1 MNTARPRQNTSRRRR
16 SLRAPIVSLSLNGTG
31 ATHEGRS
38 EAFEA
43 ILETDNEAQSDDEL
57 SDEEAAE
64 SIEVEQV
71 TPQIDDESSISAK
84 SLPAAIGTV
93 QEAGAE
99 EMVDSGADLLGF
111 FMDDAKENKFIA
123 SLINAVLSYSAQL
136 CVPVPPSVPRKSSR
150 ELSSTL
156 PRPKLLNEIASDS
169 SDESDSEKESGS
181 STDTFDDAELL
192 SNRPRFGAEEATRL
206 FYQPSYPWAAVAD
219 KPIEN
224 ATVIS
229 KLYEGANC
237 EAYIKRGLLDGRTI
251 TYISRT
257 WKLSEKWE
265 GFFSELAL
273 YSDPDYL
280 HPLQGDVVPK
290 IIGVYLV
297 EGKISIA
304 MELPAS
310 DFWVEAS
317 DAMSGQLKSRC
328 IAAFNK
334 IHDRGVLH
342 NDVELR
348 HMLIGSSG
356 DVTII
361 DFQESRAI
369 KPIKDVSLGRASEA
383 DIRME
388 KRKVL
393 FKLDYLDSRLYE
405 VLKMKSAILA
415 EERRRQ
421 RNTRRAFGSSTI
433 SDYES
438 DPEDSDDVLNPPVD
452 SETFNREWIDEPCT
466 PRCYIVPGQSETQV
480 KSAIQDFLMSE
491 LNRLEKDCGTEMD
504 KKNDAEA
511 ECSSTVS
518 VAPSVSSVAVPILPT
533 RINLKRPRDGSDE
546 DSSSSSSTKKRH
558 IMEPERKVMSP
569 ISGFS
574 SPETALPS
582 TFSLPVKRDPDPSSF
597 LGSGKPFVS
606 DIHVPFEGYTESD
619 GFILRNMYKDEDVTS
634 LRRTWIQR
642 LNIKRCIEEKLPYPL
657 AELYNLVPKTLPKI
671 IRYDRNGNVTKKRG
685 RPLVSLGALRRAQMS
700 PEEEMKRIEDAR
712 ERREKY
718 FRDRCEPGTGLSD
731 TEDSAVEEP
740 RSDAN
745 DDDIP
750 EGPKIMSWHELQQL
764 PRDPIYCPGS
774 SPRSRSSSPRPPTAK
789 PKMPTKSILRQHL
802 TPEEKA
808 RNVEYLELKKKRE
821 CESENDGDVSSD
833 TLRPSKRTRTD
844 AWKSESQNLP
854 PSDAV
859 LGAGNRSESPAPRKR
874 FSSCGV
880 PMPYLSRLSSSPTAP
895 LSASG
900 FRPPTPTH
908 CSDDT
913 ATMSPTG
920 TRLFVQAASS
930 VSAHFEDALGSSDS
944 DKAPS
949 CSAHPISRRGPR
961 RSLQATPDS
970 DARHNSRDSDKPN
983 GSSVEKRRQS
993 WGSRLGLHWS
1003 WPSLRK

>member
-1 MNTARPRQNTSRRRR
+1 MNTARPRQNPSRGRRYR
-16 SLRAPIVSLSLNGTG
+16 RACRISPSLNGTG
-31 ATHEGRS
+31 VTPEGRS
-38 EAFEA
+38 ETFEA
-43 ILETDNEAQSDDEL
+43 ILETDIEAQSDDEL
-57 SDEEAAE
+57 SDEEATE

-71 TPQIDDESSISAK
+71 MAQIDGESNTSIESR
-84 SLPAAIGTV
+84 PVTVGTL

-99 EMVDSGADLLGF
+99 EIVDNDIGLLGF

-123 SLINAVLSYSAQL
+123 SLINAVLSYSARL
-136 CVPVPPSVPRKSSR
+136 RVPVPPSVHPKSPR
-150 ELSSTL
+150 ELSTTL

-192 SNRPRFGAEEATRL
+192 SNRPSFSAEEAMGL

-251 TYISRT
+251 MYISRT

-280 HPLQGDVVPK
+280 LPLQGDVVPK
-290 IIGVYLV
+290 IIGVYIV

-304 MELPAS
+304 MELPS
-310 DFWVEAS
+310 SNFWVEAS
-317 DAMSGQLKSRC
+317 DAMSGQLKRRC

-348 HMLIGSSG
+348 HMLISPSG

-369 KPIKDVSLGRASEA
+369 KPIKEIGLGRASEA

-388 KRKVL
+388 KRKIL
-393 FKLDYLDSRLYE
+393 FKLDYPDSRLYE

-421 RNTRRAFGSSTI
+421 RNTRRECGSSTM

-438 DPEDSDDVLNPPVD
+438 DPEDPDDVLNPPVD
-452 SETFNREWIDEPCT
+452 SEIFNREWIDEPCT
-466 PRCYIVPGQSETQV
+466 PRCYIVPGQNKTQV
-480 KSAIQDFLMSE
+480 MSDIQDFLMSE
-491 LNRLEKDCGTEMD
+491 LSRLEKDCGPEID
-504 KKNDAEA
+504 KKSDAEA

-518 VAPSVSSVAVPILPT
+518 VVPSVSSMAVPILPT

-546 DSSSSSSTKKRH
+546 DSSNSLSTKRRH
-558 IMEPERKVMSP
+558 VIEPERKIMSS

-574 SPETALPS
+574 SPENAMPS

-634 LRRTWIQR
+634 LRKTWIQR

-671 IRYDRNGNVTKKRG
+671 IRYDRNGNVTKKKE

-731 TEDSAVEEP
+731 VEDSGVEEP
-740 RSDAN
+740 HADAN
-745 DDDIP
+745 DDGIP

-764 PRDPIYCPGS
+764 PRDPVYCPGS
-774 SPRSRSSSPRPPTAK
+774 SPRSRSSSPRPSTAK
-789 PKMPTKSILRQHL
+789 PKMPMKSILRQHL

-808 RNVEYLELKKKRE
+808 RNIEYLELKKKRE
-821 CESENDGDVSSD
+821 YESENDGDVSSD
-833 TLRPSKRTRTD
+833 ALRLSKRARTD
-844 AWKSESQNLP
+844 TWKSESQNLP
-854 PSDAV
+854 SSDAV
-859 LGAGNRSESPAPRKR
+859 VGAGNRSESPAPRKR

-880 PMPYLSRLSSSPTAP
+880 PMPYLSRLSSFPTAS
-895 LSASG
+895 LSVSG
-900 FRPPTPTH
+900 FRPSTPTH

-913 ATMSPTG
+913 ATTSPTG
-920 TRLFVQAASS
+920 TRSSVQAASS
-930 VSAHFEDALGSSDS
+930 VSAHLESDLGSSDS

-949 CSAHPISRRGPR
+949 SSAHLISRRGPR
-961 RSLQATPDS
+961 RSLHATPDS
-970 DARHNSRDSDKPN
+970 DTRHNPHGSDKSN
-983 GSSVEKRRQS
+983 SSFVEKRRQS

-1003 WPSLRK
+1003 WPSFRK

>member
-1 MNTARPRQNTSRRRR
+1 MNTARPRQNPSRGRRHR
-16 SLRAPIVSLSLNGTG
+16 RAPIVSPSLNGTG
-31 ATHEGRS
+31 VTHEGRS

-64 SIEVEQV
+64 STEMEQV
-71 TPQIDDESSISAK
+71 TAQIGGESSTSIE
-84 SLPAAIGTV
+84 SLPAAVGTI

-99 EMVDSGADLLGF
+99 EIVDSDAGLLGF

-136 CVPVPPSVPRKSSR
+136 HIPVPPSVYPKSLR
-150 ELSSTL
+150 ELSTTL

-181 STDTFDDAELL
+181 STDTFDDTELL
-192 SNRPRFGAEEATRL
+192 SNRPKFSAEEATRL
-206 FYQPSYPWAAVAD
+206 FYQPSYPWAAIAE

-237 EAYIKRGLLDGRTI
+237 EAYIKRGSLDGRAI

-280 HPLQGDVVPK
+280 LPLQGDVVPK
-290 IIGVYLV
+290 IIGVYIV

-304 MELPAS
+304 MELPS
-310 DFWVEAS
+310 SNFWVEAS
-317 DAMSGQLKSRC
+317 DAMSGQLKRRC

-348 HMLIGSSG
+348 HMLISSSG

-361 DFQESRAI
+361 DFQESCAI
-369 KPIKDVSLGRASEA
+369 KPIKEVGLGRASEA

-388 KRKVL
+388 KRKIL
-393 FKLDYLDSRLYE
+393 FKLDYPDSRLYE
-405 VLKMKSAILA
+405 VLKLKSAILA

-421 RNTRRAFGSSTI
+421 RNTRRASGSSTI

-466 PRCYIVPGQSETQV
+466 PRCYIVPGQNETQV

-491 LNRLEKDCGTEMD
+491 LSRLEKDCGPEMD

-518 VAPSVSSVAVPILPT
+518 VVPSVSSIAVPILPI
-533 RINLKRPRDGSDE
+533 RISLKRPRDGSDE
-546 DSSSSSSTKKRH
+546 DSSNSLSTKRRH
-558 IMEPERKVMSP
+558 VMEPERKVMSS

-574 SPETALPS
+574 LPETALPS

-597 LGSGKPFVS
+597 LGSGKPFAS

-634 LRRTWIQR
+634 LRKTWIQR

-671 IRYDRNGNVTKKRG
+671 IRYDRNGNVTKKKE

-700 PEEEMKRIEDAR
+700 AEEEMKRIEDAR

-731 TEDSAVEEP
+731 VEDSGVEEP
-740 RSDAN
+740 RADAN
-745 DDDIP
+745 DDGIP

-764 PRDPIYCPGS
+764 PRDPVYCPGS
-774 SPRSRSSSPRPPTAK
+774 SPRSRSSSPRPPAAK
-789 PKMPTKSILRQHL
+789 PRMPIKSILRQHL

-808 RNVEYLELKKKRE
+808 RNIEYLELKKKRE

-859 LGAGNRSESPAPRKR
+859 VGAGNRSESPAPRKR

-880 PMPYLSRLSSSPTAP
+880 PMPYLSRLSSSPTAS

-900 FRPPTPTH
+900 FQSTPTH

-913 ATMSPTG
+913 ATTSPTG
-920 TRLFVQAASS
+920 TRSSVQAASS
-930 VSAHFEDALGSSDS
+930 VSAHLDGALGSSDS

-949 CSAHPISRRGPR
+949 SSAHLISCRGPR

-970 DARHNSRDSDKPN
+970 EFPHNPHGSDKSN
-983 GSSVEKRRQS
+983 GSFVEKRRQS
-993 WGSRLGLHWS
+993 LGSRLGIHWS
-1003 WPSLRK
+1003 WPSFRK